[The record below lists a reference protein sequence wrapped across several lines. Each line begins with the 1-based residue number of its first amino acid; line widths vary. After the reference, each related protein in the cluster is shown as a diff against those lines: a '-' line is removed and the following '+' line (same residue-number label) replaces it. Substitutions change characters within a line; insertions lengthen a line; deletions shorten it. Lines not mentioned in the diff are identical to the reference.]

1 MKPVIAIE
9 ALNPLQSIQVLHK
22 VAEAANKASALEIT
36 DAVRSAVA
44 LNVITQMLIDHESLL
59 ATYAKEKTDNAKMK
73 EESELKIKE
82 LTEQLE
88 KLNPKK

>member
-1 MKPVIAIE
+1 MKPVIPIE
-9 ALNPLQSIQVLHK
+9 ALTPSQSIQVLHK

-59 ATYAKEKTDNAKMK
+59 ATYAKEKT
-73 EESELKIKE
+73 ERGV
-82 LTEQLE
+82 
-88 KLNPKK
+88 